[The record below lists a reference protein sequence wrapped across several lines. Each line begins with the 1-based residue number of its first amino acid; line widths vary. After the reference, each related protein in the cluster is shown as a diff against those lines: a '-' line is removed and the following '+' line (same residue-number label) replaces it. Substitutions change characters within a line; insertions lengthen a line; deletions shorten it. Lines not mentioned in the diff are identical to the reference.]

1 MNGRRRYSSIWHAI
15 MRGDEIE
22 TDTNETHATWHR
34 PYNRDEDNVSE
45 LPPPHA
51 MEAEADDAAET
62 AAILE
67 WWNSTM

>member
-1 MNGRRRYSSIWHAI
+1 MKRYSAPCRAI
-15 MRGDEIE
+15 LRRAEWVTDEDETRGYE
-22 TDTNETHATWHR
+22 R

-45 LPPPHA
+45 LPPPQA
-51 MEAEADDAAET
+51 MEAEADDAAEL

>member
-1 MNGRRRYSSIWHAI
+1 MKLYSAPCRAILRHAEWVTDEDET
-15 MRGDEIE
+15 RGYE
-22 TDTNETHATWHR
+22 R
-34 PYNRDEDNVSE
+34 PYNRDEDSVSE